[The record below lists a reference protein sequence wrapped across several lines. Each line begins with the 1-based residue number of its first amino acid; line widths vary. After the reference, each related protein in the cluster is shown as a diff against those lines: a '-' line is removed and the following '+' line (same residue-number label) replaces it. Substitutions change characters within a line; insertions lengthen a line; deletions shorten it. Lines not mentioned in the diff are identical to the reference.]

1 MGRRNKMENTV
12 TITLAEWQRLDGL
25 DRQFDEKLKSAVK
38 ERIDAERAF
47 VLRDRDEYVRRSD
60 RLEAENR
67 RLRDS
72 AAETSGTNVKLRLD
86 LGKAEKRIA
95 DLEGALRIAS
105 AAVDVAKEEARKRNE
120 TETGLRVTINYL
132 HEEHRSLIRE
142 RDALLGRGLWSRI
155 LNRKCRT

>member
-1 MGRRNKMENTV
+1 MENTV

-25 DRQFDEKLKSAVK
+25 DKQFDEKLKSAVK

-47 VLRDRDEYVRRSD
+47 VLRDRDEYVRRND
-60 RLEAENR
+60 HLEAENR
-67 RLRDS
+67 RLHDS

-105 AAVDVAKEEARKRNE
+105 AAVDVSKEEARNLKE
-120 TETGLRVTINYL
+120 TEKTLR
-132 HEEHRSLIRE
+132 EEIDDLRE
-142 RDALLGRGLWSRI
+142 EIGDLVIKRDALLGRGLWSRI
-155 LNRKCRT
+155 INRR

>member
-1 MGRRNKMENTV
+1 MENTV

-155 LNRKCRT
+155 LNRRCRT

>member
-1 MGRRNKMENTV
+1 MENTA
-12 TITLAEWQRLDGL
+12 TITLTLAEWQRLDGL
-25 DRQFDEKLKSAVK
+25 DRQFDEKLKATVK

-47 VLRDRDEYVRRSD
+47 VLRDRDEYVRRND
-60 RLEAENR
+60 HLEAENR
-67 RLRDS
+67 RLHDS

-120 TETGLRVTINYL
+120 TENSLRVTINCL
-132 HEEHRSLIRE
+132 HEERRSLIRE
-142 RDALLGRGLWSRI
+142 RDALLRRGLFDRI
-155 LNRKCRT
+155 LNRR

>member
-1 MGRRNKMENTV
+1 MENTV

-38 ERIDAERAF
+38 ERIDAERTF
-47 VLRDRDEYVRRSD
+47 VLRDRDEYVRRND

-67 RLRDS
+67 RLHDS
-72 AAETSGTNVKLRLD
+72 AAEMSGTNVKLRLD

-120 TETGLRVTINYL
+120 TENGLRVTIDCL
-132 HEEHRSLIRE
+132 HEERRNLIRE
-142 RDALLGRGLWSRI
+142 RNALLRRGLFDRI
-155 LNRKCRT
+155 LNRR

>member
-1 MGRRNKMENTV
+1 MENTNTA
-12 TITLAEWQRLDGL
+12 TISLAEWQRLNGL
-25 DRQFDEKLKSAVK
+25 DMQFDEKLKSAVK

-47 VLRDRDEYVRRSD
+47 VLRDRDEYVRRND
-60 RLEAENR
+60 HLEAENR
-67 RLRDS
+67 RLHDS

-120 TETGLRVTINYL
+120 TENSLRVTINCL
-132 HEEHRSLIRE
+132 HEEHRRLIRE
-142 RDALLGRGLWSRI
+142 RNDLLRRGLFDRI
-155 LNRKCRT
+155 LNRR

>member
-1 MGRRNKMENTV
+1 MENTV

-25 DRQFDEKLKSAVK
+25 DRQFDEKLKAAVK
-38 ERIDAERAF
+38 ERIDADRALI
-47 VLRDRDEYVRRSD
+47 LRDRDEYVRRND
-60 RLEAENR
+60 HLEAENR
-67 RLRDS
+67 RLHDS

-120 TETGLRVTINYL
+120 TENGLRVTITCL
-132 HEEHRSLIRE
+132 HEERRSLIRE
-142 RDALLGRGLWSRI
+142 RDALLRRGLFDRI
-155 LNRKCRT
+155 LNRR

>member
-1 MGRRNKMENTV
+1 MENTV

-105 AAVDVAKEEARKRNE
+105 VAVDVAKEEARKRNE

-142 RDALLGRGLWSRI
+142 RDALLGRGLFDRI
-155 LNRKCRT
+155 LNRRCRT

>member
-1 MGRRNKMENTV
+1 MENTV

-47 VLRDRDEYVRRSD
+47 VLRDRDEYVRRND
-60 RLEAENR
+60 HLEAENR
-67 RLRDS
+67 RLHDS

-120 TETGLRVTINYL
+120 TEKTLR
-132 HEEHRSLIRE
+132 EEIDDLRE
-142 RDALLGRGLWSRI
+142 EIGDLVIKRDALLGRGLWSRI
-155 LNRKCRT
+155 LNRR

>member
-1 MGRRNKMENTV
+1 MENTV

-47 VLRDRDEYVRRSD
+47 VLRDRDEYVRRND
-60 RLEAENR
+60 HLEAENR
-67 RLRDS
+67 RLHDS

-120 TETGLRVTINYL
+120 TENGLRVTINCL
-132 HEEHRSLIRE
+132 REERRSLIRE
-142 RDALLGRGLWSRI
+142 RDSLLGRGLFDRI
-155 LNRKCRT
+155 LNRR

>member
-1 MGRRNKMENTV
+1 MENTV

-47 VLRDRDEYVRRSD
+47 VLRDRDEYVRRND
-60 RLEAENR
+60 HLEAENR
-67 RLRDS
+67 RLHDS

-105 AAVDVAKEEARKRNE
+105 AAVDVAKEEARKSDE
-120 TETGLRVTINYL
+120 TENALRVKIDCL
-132 HEEHRSLIRE
+132 HEECRRLIRE
-142 RDALLGRGLWSRI
+142 RNAILRRGLFDRI
-155 LNRKCRT
+155 LNRR

>member
-1 MGRRNKMENTV
+1 MENTNTA
-12 TITLAEWQRLDGL
+12 TISLAEWQRLDGL
-25 DRQFDEKLKSAVK
+25 DRQFDEKLNAAVK

-47 VLRDRDEYVRRSD
+47 VLRDRDEYVRRND
-60 RLEAENR
+60 HLEAENR
-67 RLRDS
+67 RLHDS

-120 TETGLRVTINYL
+120 TENGLRVTINCL
-132 HEEHRSLIRE
+132 HEERRSLIRE

-155 LNRKCRT
+155 LNSRR

>member
-1 MGRRNKMENTV
+1 MENTV

-47 VLRDRDEYVRRSD
+47 VLRDRDEYVRRND
-60 RLEAENR
+60 HLEAENR
-67 RLRDS
+67 RLHDS

-105 AAVDVAKEEARKRNE
+105 AAVDVAKEEARKSDE
-120 TETGLRVTINYL
+120 TENALRVKIDCL
-132 HEEHRSLIRE
+132 HEERRRLIRE
-142 RDALLGRGLWSRI
+142 RNALLRRGLFDRI
-155 LNRKCRT
+155 LNRR

>member
-1 MGRRNKMENTV
+1 MENTV

>member
-1 MGRRNKMENTV
+1 MENTV
-12 TITLAEWQRLDGL
+12 TISLAEWQRLDGL

-47 VLRDRDEYVRRSD
+47 VLRDRDEYVRPND
-60 RLEAENR
+60 RLEAENP

-105 AAVDVAKEEARKRNE
+105 AAVDVAKEEARKSNE
-120 TETGLRVTINYL
+120 TENSLRVTINCL
-132 HEEHRSLIRE
+132 HEERRSLIRE
-142 RDALLGRGLWSRI
+142 RDALLGRGLFDRI
-155 LNRKCRT
+155 LNRR

>member
-1 MGRRNKMENTV
+1 MENTV

-47 VLRDRDEYVRRSD
+47 VLRDRDEYVRRND
-60 RLEAENR
+60 HLEAENR
-67 RLRDS
+67 RLHDS

-120 TETGLRVTINYL
+120 TEKTLR
-132 HEEHRSLIRE
+132 EEIDDLRE
-142 RDALLGRGLWSRI
+142 EIGDLVIKRDALLGRGLWSRI
-155 LNRKCRT
+155 LNSRR